1 MKNLLKKLVLN
12 SDLIFDNFLDKIKN
26 DKSFLLT
33 YFNQHCFNIAYDNM
47 SYRKILENNFI
58 VYQEGIGIYLLLKYL
73 CYKELARVN
82 ATIVNKNLIRY
93 IVENRLSVY
102 LIGGNFTED
111 FIKQECKKRNMKL
124 IGYRSGY
131 FENEKLT
138 EILEEIKE
146 AKPEVIII
154 GMGVPKQEFVA
165 IEIEK
170 RIKGVKIICV
180 GNFLNYYFDLQK
192 EAPLFIRK
200 LELEWLYRVYLE
212 PKRLFKRY
220 FLGIPLFFYR
230 AFVKLRL

>member
-12 SDLIFDNFLDKIKN
+12 SDILFDNISDKIKN

-33 YFNQHCFNIAYDNM
+33 YLNQHCFNIAYDNM

-58 VYQEGIGIYLLLKYL
+58 VYQEGIGIYLLMKYL
-73 CYKELARVN
+73 RYKELARVN
-82 ATIVNKNLIRY
+82 ATIVNKKLIRY
-93 IVENRLSVY
+93 IVENRLRVY
-102 LIGGNFTED
+102 FIGGNFKED
-111 FIKQECKKRNMKL
+111 FIKQKCKQRNIKL
-124 IGYRSGY
+124 VGYKNGY
-131 FENEKLT
+131 FENENLT

-154 GMGVPKQEFVA
+154 GMGVPKQEFTA

-170 RIKGVKIICV
+170 RIKGVKIVCV

-192 EAPLFIRK
+192 EAPVFIRK
-200 LELEWLYRVYLE
+200 LELEWLYRFCLE